1 MIDWENPRLKWSLIS
16 AGVLCFL
23 IALFLV
29 HSFSG
34 KFTANAPLEQS
45 SGDEGIVQTIP
56 QKMQSGENA
65 PWVVYVT
72 GSVKRP
78 GVYEVPSDSRVHFA
92 VEMAGGFSPMA
103 DPEGINLAEKLSD
116 GAHIRVPAKGETAAN
131 VSGNA
136 SVSSGAVVPNG
147 RVDINRAT
155 VAELQTLPGVGP
167 KTAEAIISN
176 RETMGRFIQVDDLMR
191 VKGIG
196 PKRMEQ
202 LRELVI
208 VGR

>member
-56 QKMQSGENA
+56 QKTQSGENA

-92 VEMAGGFSPMA
+92 VEMAGGFSP
-103 DPEGINLAEKLSD
+103 LA
-116 GAHIRVPAKGETAAN
+116 
-131 VSGNA
+131 A
-136 SVSSGAVVPNG
+136 SP
-147 RVDINRAT
+147 
-155 VAELQTLPGVGP
+155 
-167 KTAEAIISN
+167 
-176 RETMGRFIQVDDLMR
+176 
-191 VKGIG
+191 
-196 PKRMEQ
+196 
-202 LRELVI
+202 
-208 VGR
+208 

>member
-1 MIDWENPRLKWSLIS
+1 
-16 AGVLCFL
+16 
-23 IALFLV
+23 
-29 HSFSG
+29 
-34 KFTANAPLEQS
+34 
-45 SGDEGIVQTIP
+45 
-56 QKMQSGENA
+56 
-65 PWVVYVT
+65 
-72 GSVKRP
+72 
-78 GVYEVPSDSRVHFA
+78 
-92 VEMAGGFSPMA
+92 MA

-136 SVSSGAVVPNG
+136 SVSPGAAVPNG